1 MNGLAGRLSR
11 LMVGCYPRR
20 WRARYGDD
28 VLALLQERRSGPR
41 TVVNLALGA
50 LGARLDPAWRSEG
63 PARFGPDSPLRM
75 AAQVAAAA
83 ATVVAVVGGLL
94 ALDAWNEQRTDGVL
108 TADYSAGL
116 AVSPDTR
123 LGVTAQS
130 SGPGSPG
137 FDLVWQ
143 VGAHPRLLAHFPGAA
158 PLAFAPH
165 GQTLLAASPAGVSEW
180 SPANPA
186 RPARIATLPGPGTA
200 VGIAY
205 APGHP
210 TAAVAYPQA
219 VQLWNLARPAA
230 PHPIATIAA
239 AANAPTM
246 ATCGNCGAQDQIA
259 FSPDGRTLATT
270 AAHHAVSLW
279 DVSTPRA
286 PRHLATIGRDTGPI
300 AALRFSPAR
309 SQLAYL
315 TVNGQLTVFS
325 LTGPAHPVHAAIP
338 GPPSWLAQSG
348 SYALSYSPDGAQLT
362 AVALT
367 DGPRIICTW
376 NTTSLS
382 QPLPADCRRDHFS
395 IPGAFTFTANGTAI
409 VGPDPRGPNN
419 PNRPSTQSNTLAIW
433 PPLPS

>member
-1 MNGLAGRLSR
+1 MSGLAGRLSR

-20 WRARYGDD
+20 WRARYGDE
-28 VLALLQERRSGPR
+28 VLALLEERRSGPR

-75 AAQVAAAA
+75 AAQVAAAT
-83 ATVVAVVGGLL
+83 ATVVVVLGGLL
-94 ALDAWNEQRTDGVL
+94 ALDVWNEQRTDGVL
-108 TADYSAGL
+108 TADHSAGL

-137 FDLVWQ
+137 FDLVWR

-165 GQTLLAASPAGVSEW
+165 GQTLLAASPAGVTEW
-180 SPANPA
+180 SLANPA
-186 RPARIATLPGPGTA
+186 RPVRIATLPGPGTA

-210 TAAVAYPQA
+210 TAAIAYPQV
-219 VQLWNLARPAA
+219 VQLWNLASPAA
-230 PHPIATIAA
+230 PHPIAAIAA

-246 ATCGNCGAQDQIA
+246 ASCGNCGAQDQIA

-286 PRHLATIGRDTGPI
+286 PRHLATVGRDTGPI
-300 AALRFSPAR
+300 AALRFSPAG

-315 TVNGQLTVFS
+315 TVNGTLTVFS
-325 LTGPAHPVHAAIP
+325 LTGPARPVHAAIP
-338 GPPSWLAQSG
+338 GSPSWLAQSG
-348 SYALSYSPDGAQLT
+348 SYALSYAPDGAQLT

-367 DGPRIICTW
+367 NGPRIICTW

-382 QPLPADCRRDHFS
+382 QTLPADCRRDHFS

-409 VGPDPRGPNN
+409 VGPDPRGPND
-419 PNRPSTQSNTLAIW
+419 PYRPSTQSNTLSIW

>member
-1 MNGLAGRLSR
+1 
-11 LMVGCYPRR
+11 
-20 WRARYGDD
+20 
-28 VLALLQERRSGPR
+28 
-41 TVVNLALGA
+41 
-50 LGARLDPAWRSEG
+50 
-63 PARFGPDSPLRM
+63 
-75 AAQVAAAA
+75 
-83 ATVVAVVGGLL
+83 
-94 ALDAWNEQRTDGVL
+94 
-108 TADYSAGL
+108 
-116 AVSPDTR
+116 
-123 LGVTAQS
+123 
-130 SGPGSPG
+130 
-137 FDLVWQ
+137 
-143 VGAHPRLLAHFPGAA
+143 
-158 PLAFAPH
+158 
-165 GQTLLAASPAGVSEW
+165 
-180 SPANPA
+180 
-186 RPARIATLPGPGTA
+186 
-200 VGIAY
+200 
-205 APGHP
+205 
-210 TAAVAYPQA
+210 
-219 VQLWNLARPAA
+219 
-230 PHPIATIAA
+230 
-239 AANAPTM
+239 M

-300 AALRFSPAR
+300 AALRFSPAG

-382 QPLPADCRRDHFS
+382 QRLPADCRRDHFS

-409 VGPDPRGPNN
+409 VGPDPRGANQL
-419 PNRPSTQSNTLAIW
+419 SDTLSVW
-433 PPLPS
+433 PPLPA